1 VSVLAHVAGLPV
13 EELLAPSL
21 AYAAAGLV
29 LLVRVRWHR
38 LLGRRRASGRAPR
51 ASA

>member
-1 VSVLAHVAGLPV
+1 MSLLAHVAGLPV

-21 AYAAAGLV
+21 AYGATGLV
-29 LLVRVRWHR
+29 LLVRVRWRR
-38 LLGRRRASGRAPR
+38 LFDRRRASGRAPR